1 MGILKRALCG
11 VVIFAMASCQAFAQ
25 QSGGLKLRV
34 YKPRYR
40 SAQSYANVLENAKSV
55 QGRVSIDSKTNSII
69 ILDTPEDIARIE
81 SLLYSLDMPQKQVE
95 MKVLITEVSE
105 EYLQETGISSAQTV
119 LSPASFS
126 MALKLLQAHKESVV
140 RSEMTLRTLDNE
152 PAQLQVARDE
162 LYGRVVGRSADGS
175 PVAAARAARSGE
187 FLSVIP
193 QVLDDSLIY
202 VTVLPSRSSVS
213 AEGVQSSSVLTQVTV
228 KPGETVAIC
237 GVDTIADPLNE
248 EAKALG
254 IPVYRQKA
262 FSKKKV
268 LMFLTVWIEGA

>member
-11 VVIFAMASCQAFAQ
+11 AVVFAMVSCQVFAE
-25 QSGGLKLRV
+25 QSGGLHLRV

-69 ILDTPEDIARIE
+69 ILDTLEDVSRIE
-81 SLLYSLDMPQKQVE
+81 SLLSSLDMPQKQVE
-95 MKVLITEVSE
+95 LKVLVTEVSE

-162 LYGRVVGRSADGS
+162 LYGRVVGRSSDGR
-175 PVAAARAARSGE
+175 PVVVARASRSGE

-193 QVLDDSLIY
+193 QVLDDSLIS
-202 VTVLPSRSSVS
+202 VTVLPSRSGVS
-213 AEGVQSSSVLTQVTV
+213 AAGVQRSSVLTQVTV
-228 KPGETVAIC
+228 RAGETVAIC
-237 GVDTIADPLNE
+237 GVDTIADPLDA

-268 LMFLTVWIEGA
+268 LMFLTAWIEGV